1 MIHTMS
7 QMQQRVSIARAM
19 ANKPEVLL
27 VDEPFSA
34 LDAQT
39 RIVMQEN
46 LLDLWEKTHTTIVFI
61 THDIE
66 EAIFLADR
74 VLVMSAGPG
83 RILTDIDID
92 LPRPRND
99 EILTTVEYLALKK
112 RCLDLIRA
120 ESLRAFERQSRTA

>member
-1 MIHTMS
+1 
-7 QMQQRVSIARAM
+7 MQQRVSIARAM
-19 ANKPEVLL
+19 ANKPEILL

-120 ESLRAFERQSRTA
+120 ESLRAFERQYRTND